1 MAREEDKVAAVAVRE
16 VACKGILSESGICDY
31 ALNCYTG
38 CEHACIYCYAR
49 FMGRF
54 HHPDKPWGRF
64 VDVKTNA
71 PQVLARQL
79 RAKGLFASGSVF
91 VSSVCD
97 AYQPLERTYRLT
109 RQCLELLLP
118 AGMTVHIQTK
128 NELVRR
134 DYDLLSGHENA
145 SVCLTITT
153 LDAAVTARIEPAA
166 SPPAARLAA
175 LEEAARAG
183 IPAKAFVGPLLPGLT
198 DGEQSLTEL
207 LARLAGIG
215 LAEVYVDRL
224 NLRWGVWPAMAAAL
238 AGEPE
243 ALRQTKAVLFSPSE
257 GRQYN
262 RALRVTVR
270 EAAEKAGLT
279 APMNVLF

>member
-1 MAREEDKVAAVAVRE
+1 MKEEDKPAAAAVQE
-16 VACKGILSESGICDY
+16 VSCKSILSESGICDY

-71 PQVLARQL
+71 PAVLAKQL
-79 RAKGLFASGSVF
+79 RAKGLFPGGSVF

-97 AYQPLERTYRLT
+97 AYQPLEQTYRLT
-109 RQCLELLLP
+109 RQCLELLIP
-118 AGMTVHIQTK
+118 AGMTMHIQTK

-145 SVCLTITT
+145 SVCLTVTT
-153 LDAAVTARIEPAA
+153 LDAALTGRIEPAA
-166 SPPAARLAA
+166 SPPAARLDA
-175 LEEAARAG
+175 LAEAVKAG
-183 IPAKAFVGPLLPGLT
+183 IKAKVFVGPLLPGLT
-198 DGEQSLTEL
+198 DGEESLTAL
-207 LARLAGIG
+207 FARLAGIG

-224 NLRWGVWPAMAAAL
+224 NLRWGVWPAMAEALKDEPAAL
-238 AGEPE
+238 RE
-243 ALRQTKAVLFSPSE
+243 TKAVLFSPSQS
-257 GRQYN
+257 RLYN

-270 EAAEKAGLT
+270 VAAEKSALT
-279 APMNVLF
+279 TPMNVMF